1 MTAMD
6 LGISQGQLEQFCGCW
21 KIDRLAVFG
30 SAAEGT
36 LRPDSDVD
44 LLVTFAPEADWT
56 MFDHYAMEDE
66 LTRMFGRDVDLVSI
80 RALEEDP
87 NPACRH
93 EIEGSARQ
101 IYAA

>member
-6 LGISQGQLEQFCGCW
+6 LGISQEQLEQFCWRW
-21 KIDRLAVFG
+21 KIGRLAVFG

-36 LRPDSDVD
+36 LRPDSDID
-44 LLVTFAPEADWT
+44 LLVTFVPDADWT

-80 RALEEDP
+80 RALEENP
-87 NPACRH
+87 NPAYRR
-93 EIEGSARQ
+93 EIEATARQ